1 MKIITKFSMAILIAL
16 TSCAYADSTP
26 PDLDDIAEGIGAA
39 RGPVYVEA
47 QHPKTGI
54 DKVLFEAILAA
65 CKTEKD
71 VCVIKCPDCVLD
83 CNKEEDECVRK
94 ALLKLSD

>member
-26 PDLDDIAEGIGAA
+26 PDLDDIAKGTGAA
-39 RGPVYVEA
+39 RGPAYAEA
-47 QHPKTGI
+47 QHRKTEI
-54 DKVLFEAILAA
+54 EKLEFEAILIV

-94 ALLKLSD
+94 GRLKLSN